1 MHTGETLAA
10 APPARPLRQSRLG
23 GLSLFLA
30 LAGVAIAL
38 AVMAL
43 ALGERIDLSDEN
55 HLLGLFAALLA
66 VFAVSTC
73 GLVLGLAGL
82 LRRSRKRHLALAG
95 IVLNLSCLLW
105 GWHALSTAAAAIL
118 MVLGQTGLSF
128 LSALAV
134 LFGMIFFRQARPVPR
149 LCAGSLGAR
158 GSAARSSD
166 CRIAAIRRGFAGGGA
181 QPGKEGA
188 RGAKG
193 EPRRCG
199 SPGLVR
205 HGGAGTGSR
214 SALEGIVQRWM
225 DSIALC
231 ISHESFS

>member
-95 IVLNLSCLLW
+95 IVLNLSPALGLACAEHGGGRDPDGPGANRVVVPQRPGGAVRHDLLPP
-105 GWHALSTAAAAIL
+105 GLTRSATVRRQPGRPPFGRSFIGLPDCGHSSRICR
-118 MVLGQTGLSF
+118 GRGLSRGRRVREEQKV
-128 LSALAV
+128 SP
-134 LFGMIFFRQARPVPR
+134 G
-149 LCAGSLGAR
+149 GADLR
-158 GSAARSSD
+158 GSCGTVVRA
-166 CRIAAIRRGFAGGGA
+166 
-181 QPGKEGA
+181 PG
-188 RGAKG
+188 RD
-193 EPRRCG
+193 
-199 SPGLVR
+199 
-205 HGGAGTGSR
+205 
-214 SALEGIVQRWM
+214 QRWKG
-225 DSIALC
+225 
-231 ISHESFS
+231 

>member
-38 AVMAL
+38 VVMAL

-118 MVLGQTGLSF
+118 VVLGQTGLSF
-128 LSALAV
+128 LSTLAV
-134 LFGMIFFRQARPVPR
+134 LFGMIFFRQA
-149 LCAGSLGAR
+149 
-158 GSAARSSD
+158 
-166 CRIAAIRRGFAGGGA
+166 
-181 QPGKEGA
+181 
-188 RGAKG
+188 
-193 EPRRCG
+193 
-199 SPGLVR
+199 
-205 HGGAGTGSR
+205 
-214 SALEGIVQRWM
+214 
-225 DSIALC
+225 
-231 ISHESFS
+231 

>member
-82 LRRSRKRHLALAG
+82 LRRSRKRHLAG

-118 MVLGQTGLSF
+118 VVLGQTGLSF

-134 LFGMIFFRQARPVPR
+134 LFGMIFFRQA
-149 LCAGSLGAR
+149 
-158 GSAARSSD
+158 
-166 CRIAAIRRGFAGGGA
+166 
-181 QPGKEGA
+181 
-188 RGAKG
+188 
-193 EPRRCG
+193 
-199 SPGLVR
+199 
-205 HGGAGTGSR
+205 
-214 SALEGIVQRWM
+214 
-225 DSIALC
+225 
-231 ISHESFS
+231 

>member
-55 HLLGLFAALLA
+55 HLLGLFAVLLA

-134 LFGMIFFRQARPVPR
+134 LFGMIFFRQA
-149 LCAGSLGAR
+149 
-158 GSAARSSD
+158 
-166 CRIAAIRRGFAGGGA
+166 
-181 QPGKEGA
+181 
-188 RGAKG
+188 
-193 EPRRCG
+193 
-199 SPGLVR
+199 
-205 HGGAGTGSR
+205 
-214 SALEGIVQRWM
+214 
-225 DSIALC
+225 
-231 ISHESFS
+231 

>member
-82 LRRSRKRHLALAG
+82 LRRSRKRHLAFLLLAEALAG
-95 IVLNLSCLLW
+95 FRERKRDWTC
-105 GWHALSTAAAAIL
+105 GGTATCGKIGEGAIL
-118 MVLGQTGLSF
+118 
-128 LSALAV
+128 
-134 LFGMIFFRQARPVPR
+134 
-149 LCAGSLGAR
+149 
-158 GSAARSSD
+158 
-166 CRIAAIRRGFAGGGA
+166 
-181 QPGKEGA
+181 
-188 RGAKG
+188 
-193 EPRRCG
+193 
-199 SPGLVR
+199 
-205 HGGAGTGSR
+205 
-214 SALEGIVQRWM
+214 
-225 DSIALC
+225 
-231 ISHESFS
+231 

>member
-66 VFAVSTC
+66 VFAVCRRPS
-73 GLVLGLAGL
+73 GLRKTKQGSNSLAHRTTW
-82 LRRSRKRHLALAG
+82 LRSD
-95 IVLNLSCLLW
+95 LSCLLW

-134 LFGMIFFRQARPVPR
+134 LFGMIFFRQA
-149 LCAGSLGAR
+149 
-158 GSAARSSD
+158 
-166 CRIAAIRRGFAGGGA
+166 
-181 QPGKEGA
+181 
-188 RGAKG
+188 
-193 EPRRCG
+193 
-199 SPGLVR
+199 
-205 HGGAGTGSR
+205 
-214 SALEGIVQRWM
+214 
-225 DSIALC
+225 
-231 ISHESFS
+231 

>member
-1 MHTGETLAA
+1 MQPHKEMSRKHKEGLEGAGYGVFPKSSRLSRAKVPGLVDLFLLRLGGGDAWCCARPNAFMEEAGFGPGRSNMHTGETLAA

-23 GLSLFLA
+23 GLSLLLA

-82 LRRSRKRHLALAG
+82 LRRSSQASPGPGRHRPQPVVPALG
-95 IVLNLSCLLW
+95 

-118 MVLGQTGLSF
+118 VVLGQPG
-128 LSALAV
+128 
-134 LFGMIFFRQARPVPR
+134 
-149 LCAGSLGAR
+149 C
-158 GSAARSSD
+158 RSS
-166 CRIAAIRRGFAGGGA
+166 A
-181 QPGKEGA
+181 PW
-188 RGAKG
+188 
-193 EPRRCG
+193 RCC
-199 SPGLVR
+199 
-205 HGGAGTGSR
+205 
-214 SALEGIVQRWM
+214 SA
-225 DSIALC
+225 
-231 ISHESFS
+231 

>member
-1 MHTGETLAA
+1 MEEAGFGPGRSNMHTGETLAA

-118 MVLGQTGLSF
+118 VVLGQTGLSF

-134 LFGMIFFRQARPVPR
+134 LFGMIFFRQA
-149 LCAGSLGAR
+149 
-158 GSAARSSD
+158 
-166 CRIAAIRRGFAGGGA
+166 
-181 QPGKEGA
+181 
-188 RGAKG
+188 
-193 EPRRCG
+193 
-199 SPGLVR
+199 
-205 HGGAGTGSR
+205 
-214 SALEGIVQRWM
+214 
-225 DSIALC
+225 
-231 ISHESFS
+231 

>member
-82 LRRSRKRHLALAG
+82 LAAQPQASPGPGRHRPQPVVPALGLACAEHGGGRDPDGPGANRVVVPQRPGGAVRHDLLPPGLTRSATVRRQPGRPRFGRSFIGLPDCSHSSR
-95 IVLNLSCLLW
+95 I
-105 GWHALSTAAAAIL
+105 
-118 MVLGQTGLSF
+118 
-128 LSALAV
+128 
-134 LFGMIFFRQARPVPR
+134 
-149 LCAGSLGAR
+149 
-158 GSAARSSD
+158 
-166 CRIAAIRRGFAGGGA
+166 CRGGA

-188 RGAKG
+188 RGAKV
-193 EPRRCG
+193 
-199 SPGLVR
+199 SPGGADLRGSCGTVVR
-205 HGGAGTGSR
+205 APGR
-214 SALEGIVQRWM
+214 DQRWKG
-225 DSIALC
+225 
-231 ISHESFS
+231 

>member
-1 MHTGETLAA
+1 MSRRQSPVAT
-10 APPARPLRQSRLG
+10 PARARN
-23 GLSLFLA
+23 
-30 LAGVAIAL
+30 
-38 AVMAL
+38 
-43 ALGERIDLSDEN
+43 SDEN

-134 LFGMIFFRQARPVPR
+134 LFGMIFFRQA
-149 LCAGSLGAR
+149 
-158 GSAARSSD
+158 
-166 CRIAAIRRGFAGGGA
+166 
-181 QPGKEGA
+181 
-188 RGAKG
+188 
-193 EPRRCG
+193 
-199 SPGLVR
+199 
-205 HGGAGTGSR
+205 
-214 SALEGIVQRWM
+214 
-225 DSIALC
+225 
-231 ISHESFS
+231 

>member
-128 LSALAV
+128 LSA
-134 LFGMIFFRQARPVPR
+134 
-149 LCAGSLGAR
+149 R

>member
-1 MHTGETLAA
+1 MEGAGYGVFPGSSPLSRRQSPASSIYRLGGATLYAVR
-10 APPARPLRQSRLG
+10 ARMPLRQSRLG

-134 LFGMIFFRQARPVPR
+134 LFGMIFFRQA
-149 LCAGSLGAR
+149 
-158 GSAARSSD
+158 
-166 CRIAAIRRGFAGGGA
+166 
-181 QPGKEGA
+181 
-188 RGAKG
+188 
-193 EPRRCG
+193 
-199 SPGLVR
+199 
-205 HGGAGTGSR
+205 
-214 SALEGIVQRWM
+214 
-225 DSIALC
+225 
-231 ISHESFS
+231 

>member
-30 LAGVAIAL
+30 LAGVAIA
-38 AVMAL
+38 
-43 ALGERIDLSDEN
+43 
-55 HLLGLFAALLA
+55 LA

-134 LFGMIFFRQARPVPR
+134 LFGMIFFRQA
-149 LCAGSLGAR
+149 
-158 GSAARSSD
+158 
-166 CRIAAIRRGFAGGGA
+166 
-181 QPGKEGA
+181 
-188 RGAKG
+188 
-193 EPRRCG
+193 
-199 SPGLVR
+199 
-205 HGGAGTGSR
+205 
-214 SALEGIVQRWM
+214 
-225 DSIALC
+225 
-231 ISHESFS
+231 

>member
-1 MHTGETLAA
+1 
-10 APPARPLRQSRLG
+10 
-23 GLSLFLA
+23 
-30 LAGVAIAL
+30 
-38 AVMAL
+38 VMAL

-118 MVLGQTGLSF
+118 VVLGQTGLSF

-134 LFGMIFFRQARPVPR
+134 LFGMIFFRQA
-149 LCAGSLGAR
+149 
-158 GSAARSSD
+158 
-166 CRIAAIRRGFAGGGA
+166 
-181 QPGKEGA
+181 
-188 RGAKG
+188 
-193 EPRRCG
+193 
-199 SPGLVR
+199 
-205 HGGAGTGSR
+205 
-214 SALEGIVQRWM
+214 
-225 DSIALC
+225 
-231 ISHESFS
+231 

>member
-1 MHTGETLAA
+1 MLCAPECLHGGGGFRTREVEHAHGRNTRRRAA

-134 LFGMIFFRQARPVPR
+134 LFGMIFFRQA
-149 LCAGSLGAR
+149 
-158 GSAARSSD
+158 
-166 CRIAAIRRGFAGGGA
+166 
-181 QPGKEGA
+181 
-188 RGAKG
+188 
-193 EPRRCG
+193 
-199 SPGLVR
+199 
-205 HGGAGTGSR
+205 
-214 SALEGIVQRWM
+214 
-225 DSIALC
+225 
-231 ISHESFS
+231 

>member
-38 AVMAL
+38 VVMAL

-82 LRRSRKRHLALAG
+82 RPDPFRDYAQAAWAPAVRPLVHRIAGLRPFVADLQG
-95 IVLNLSCLLW
+95 E
-105 GWHALSTAAAAIL
+105 
-118 MVLGQTGLSF
+118 GLSR
-128 LSALAV
+128 
-134 LFGMIFFRQARPVPR
+134 GRRAREEQKVSP
-149 LCAGSLGAR
+149 GGADLR
-158 GSAARSSD
+158 GSCGTVVRA
-166 CRIAAIRRGFAGGGA
+166 
-181 QPGKEGA
+181 PG
-188 RGAKG
+188 RD
-193 EPRRCG
+193 
-199 SPGLVR
+199 
-205 HGGAGTGSR
+205 
-214 SALEGIVQRWM
+214 QRWKG
-225 DSIALC
+225 
-231 ISHESFS
+231 

>member
-105 GWHALSTAAAAIL
+105 GWHALSTAAAASNCIACSTAPRKA
-118 MVLGQTGLSF
+118 TGNNT
-128 LSALAV
+128 
-134 LFGMIFFRQARPVPR
+134 VPTEASR
-149 LCAGSLGAR
+149 VIH
-158 GSAARSSD
+158 D
-166 CRIAAIRRGFAGGGA
+166 V
-181 QPGKEGA
+181 
-188 RGAKG
+188 
-193 EPRRCG
+193 CG
-199 SPGLVR
+199 
-205 HGGAGTGSR
+205 
-214 SALEGIVQRWM
+214 
-225 DSIALC
+225 
-231 ISHESFS
+231 

>member
-43 ALGERIDLSDEN
+43 ALERIDLSDEN

-134 LFGMIFFRQARPVPR
+134 LFGMIFFRQA
-149 LCAGSLGAR
+149 
-158 GSAARSSD
+158 
-166 CRIAAIRRGFAGGGA
+166 
-181 QPGKEGA
+181 
-188 RGAKG
+188 
-193 EPRRCG
+193 
-199 SPGLVR
+199 
-205 HGGAGTGSR
+205 
-214 SALEGIVQRWM
+214 
-225 DSIALC
+225 
-231 ISHESFS
+231 

>member
-38 AVMAL
+38 VVMAL

-82 LRRSRKRHLALAG
+82 LRRSRKRHLALALAG

-134 LFGMIFFRQARPVPR
+134 LFGMLFFRQA
-149 LCAGSLGAR
+149 
-158 GSAARSSD
+158 
-166 CRIAAIRRGFAGGGA
+166 
-181 QPGKEGA
+181 
-188 RGAKG
+188 
-193 EPRRCG
+193 
-199 SPGLVR
+199 
-205 HGGAGTGSR
+205 
-214 SALEGIVQRWM
+214 
-225 DSIALC
+225 
-231 ISHESFS
+231 

>member
-1 MHTGETLAA
+1 MLCAPEYLHGGGGFRTREVEHAHGRNTRRRAA
-10 APPARPLRQSRLG
+10 G
-23 GLSLFLA
+23 T
-30 LAGVAIAL
+30 AIAPIAAGRPV
-38 AVMAL
+38 AVPRPGRGRHRAGGDAL

-134 LFGMIFFRQARPVPR
+134 LFGMIFFRQA
-149 LCAGSLGAR
+149 
-158 GSAARSSD
+158 
-166 CRIAAIRRGFAGGGA
+166 
-181 QPGKEGA
+181 
-188 RGAKG
+188 
-193 EPRRCG
+193 
-199 SPGLVR
+199 
-205 HGGAGTGSR
+205 
-214 SALEGIVQRWM
+214 
-225 DSIALC
+225 
-231 ISHESFS
+231 